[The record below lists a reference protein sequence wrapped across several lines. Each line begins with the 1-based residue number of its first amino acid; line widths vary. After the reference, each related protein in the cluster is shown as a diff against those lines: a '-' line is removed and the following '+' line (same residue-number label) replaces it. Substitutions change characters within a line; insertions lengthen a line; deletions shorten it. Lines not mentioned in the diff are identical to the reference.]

1 MRHHWRKCCGH
12 CKNSAMYSTNGAG
25 AAVTEELVRRTSLA
39 QQTAREQ
46 LAHAVPPSYSP
57 SQELR
62 TRRLGKVEHHKKV
75 AVAESTKSAA
85 LLCSTDESDKAPNNR
100 CAAAEILLAITD
112 HSNCL
117 KCYHPTLTTPSN
129 APQPPSSL
137 TTEFEPAVRALNLA
151 ITNINCL
158 HSAANQ
164 LTTQSQC
171 APAANLTTKF
181 EPAVRAQAC
190 CGSTA

>member
-12 CKNSAMYSTNGAG
+12 CRNSAMYSTNGAS
-25 AAVTEELVRRTSLA
+25 AAVTEELVQRTSSA
-39 QQTAREQ
+39 HQTAREQ
-46 LAHAVPPSYSP
+46 LAPRCATFVLP

-85 LLCSTDESDKAPNNR
+85 LLCSTDASDKAPNQR
-100 CAAAEILLAITD
+100 CAAAENLLAITE

-117 KCYHPTLTTPSN
+117 KCRHPTLTTPSN

-151 ITNINCL
+151 ITNSNCL
-158 HSAANQ
+158 HSATNQ
-164 LTTQSQC
+164 LTTHPN
-171 APAANLTTKF
+171 APGRQLDDQ
-181 EPAVRAQAC
+181 V
-190 CGSTA
+190 